1 MGKLNNKELLAE
13 LIDKAAML
21 LSAPMDYLAYQKRAA
36 ILITYGVNTK
46 SGVDVESFNAEKEDI
61 VHMIAQIVSEGGVL
75 QTLFLEGVARA
86 LSRTLQDMSKSIDEC
101 KDAKKR
107 R

>member
-36 ILITYGVNTK
+36 LLITYGVNTK
-46 SGVDVESFNAEKEDI
+46 SGVTVDCFNAEKEDI
-61 VHMIAQIVSEGGVL
+61 VHMIAQIVCEGGQL
-75 QTLFLEGVARA
+75 QTLFLEGVARG
-86 LSRTLQDMSKSIDEC
+86 LSRILQDMSKSIDEC
-101 KDAKKR
+101 KEDKR
-107 R
+107 RR

>member
-46 SGVDVESFNAEKEDI
+46 SGVDVKSFNAEKEDI
-61 VHMIAQIVSEGGVL
+61 VHMIAQIVCEGDQL
-75 QTLFLEGVARA
+75 QTLFLEGVARG
-86 LSRTLQDMSKSIDEC
+86 LSRILQDMSESIDEC
-101 KDAKKR
+101 KGDKKR